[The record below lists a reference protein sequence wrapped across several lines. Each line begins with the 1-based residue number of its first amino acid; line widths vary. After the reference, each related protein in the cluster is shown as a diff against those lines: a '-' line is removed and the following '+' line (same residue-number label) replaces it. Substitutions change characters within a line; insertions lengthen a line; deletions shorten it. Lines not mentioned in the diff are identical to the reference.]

1 MRGYTIQ
8 LINRE
13 PLCVNKFCNPYK
25 KTYQTLNGVL
35 KDEHIRHLSTIGK
48 QLLKD
53 VLVQHRVA
61 YNINAWVQM
70 IVVYTAD

>member
-13 PLCVNKFCNPYK
+13 PLCMNKLYNPYK
-25 KTYQTLNGVL
+25 KTYQTLNGAL
-35 KDEHIRHLSTIGK
+35 KDEHIRYLSTVGK

-53 VLVQHRVA
+53 VLIQHRVA
-61 YNINAWVQM
+61 YNINAWVQ
-70 IVVYTAD
+70 IVVVYVAD

>member
-8 LINRE
+8 LISRE
-13 PLCVNKFCNPYK
+13 PLCVSRIYNPYK
-25 KTYQTLNGVL
+25 KTYQTLNGAL

-53 VLVQHRVA
+53 VLVQHRVT

-70 IVVYTAD
+70 VIIYVAD